1 MNKLTWYDSLPEVW
15 EATQETLYMVGI
27 SFVLTVLGGI
37 LLGVVLYVTAP
48 SGLWP
53 QRVVNVV
60 LGTIVNIFRS
70 LPFLILMIALI
81 GLTRLIVGTA
91 IGPTAAIVPL
101 TIGAIPFYARVV
113 ESALREVP
121 VGRIEA
127 GQAMGA
133 TNMQVV
139 RKVLLPESVSSLVAG
154 ATLTV
159 VLLVGYSAMA
169 GVIGG
174 GGLGDFAIVY
184 GYQRFNTPVLLVAVV
199 VLIVLVQILQS
210 IGDGVVRALSH
221 RK

>member
-1 MNKLTWYDSLPEVW
+1 MNKLSWQDSLPEVW
-15 EATQETLYMVGI
+15 DATLETLHMVSI
-27 SFVLTVLGGI
+27 SFVLTVIGGI
-37 LLGVVLYVTAP
+37 VLGVVLHATAP
-48 SGLWP
+48 GGLWP
-53 QRVVNVV
+53 QRAVNTV
-60 LGTIVNIFRS
+60 LGTIVNVFRS

-81 GLTRLIVGTA
+81 GTTRLIVGTA

-121 VGRIEA
+121 VGRVEA
-127 GQAMGA
+127 AQAMGA
-133 TNMQVV
+133 SNGQIV
-139 RKVLLPESVSSLVAG
+139 RKVLLPESVSALIAG

-174 GGLGDFAIVY
+174 GGLGDFAIMY

-210 IGDGVVRALSH
+210 IGDGFVRALRH

>member
-1 MNKLTWYDSLPEVW
+1 MKKLSWYDSLPEVW
-15 EATQETLYMVGI
+15 DATLETLYMVAI
-27 SFVLTVLGGI
+27 AFLLTVLGGI
-37 LLGVVLYVTAP
+37 LLGVVLHVTSAK
-48 SGLWP
+48 GLWP
-53 QRVVNVV
+53 QRAINMV
-60 LGTIVNIFRS
+60 LGTIVNVFRS

-81 GLTRLIVGTA
+81 GVTRWIVGTA

-113 ESALREVP
+113 EAALREVP
-121 VGRIEA
+121 VGRVEA

-133 TNMQVV
+133 TNGQLV
-139 RKVLLPESVSSLVAG
+139 RKVLLPESASALVAG

-184 GYQRFNTPVLLVAVV
+184 GYQRFNTPVLLVSVV
-199 VLIVLVQILQS
+199 VLIVMVQIFQS
-210 IGDGVVRALSH
+210 IGDGIVRALAH
-221 RK
+221 RR

>member
-1 MNKLTWYDSLPEVW
+1 MNKLSWYDSLPEVW

-27 SFVLTVLGGI
+27 SFVLTLIGGV
-37 LLGVVLYVTAP
+37 LLGVVLHVTSP

-53 QRVVNVV
+53 QRAVNAVLGGIVNV
-60 LGTIVNIFRS
+60 FRS

-81 GLTRLIVGTA
+81 GVTRLIVGTA

-121 VGRIEA
+121 VGRVEA
-127 GQAMGA
+127 AQAMGA
-133 TNMQVV
+133 SNGQIV
-139 RKVLLPESVSSLVAG
+139 RKVLLPESVSALIAG
-154 ATLTV
+154 ATLTG

-210 IGDGVVRALSH
+210 IGDGFVRALRH

>member
-1 MNKLTWYDSLPEVW
+1 MNKLSWKDSLPEVW

-27 SFVLTVLGGI
+27 SFVLTVIGGV
-37 LLGVVLYVTAP
+37 LLGVVLHVTSP
-48 SGLWP
+48 NGLWP
-53 QRVVNVV
+53 QRAVNSVLGAIVNV
-60 LGTIVNIFRS
+60 FRS

-81 GLTRLIVGTA
+81 GVTRMIVGTA

-121 VGRIEA
+121 VGRVEA
-127 GQAMGA
+127 AQAMGA
-133 TNMQVV
+133 SNGQIV
-139 RKVLLPESVSSLVAG
+139 RKVLLPESVSALVAG

-210 IGDGVVRALSH
+210 IGDGVVRALKH

>member
-1 MNKLTWYDSLPEVW
+1 MNKTSWQDSLPDVW
-15 EATQETLYMVGI
+15 EATLETLYMVGVA
-27 SFVLTVLGGI
+27 FLLTVVGGVLI
-37 LLGVVLYVTAP
+37 GVVLHLTSP

-53 QRVVNVV
+53 QRALNAVLGAIVNV
-60 LGTIVNIFRS
+60 FRS
-70 LPFLILMIALI
+70 LPFLVLMIALI
-81 GLTRLIVGTA
+81 GFTRLIVGTA

-121 VGRIEA
+121 VGRVEA
-127 GQAMGA
+127 AQAMGA
-133 TNMQVV
+133 TNGQIV
-139 RKVLLPESVSSLVAG
+139 RTVLLPESLSALIAG
-154 ATLTV
+154 ATLTS

-199 VLIVLVQILQS
+199 VLIVMVQIMQT
-210 IGDGVVRALSH
+210 IGDRAVRALDH

>member
-1 MNKLTWYDSLPEVW
+1 MS
-15 EATQETLYMVGI
+15 A
-27 SFVLTVLGGI
+27 
-37 LLGVVLYVTAP
+37 
-48 SGLWP
+48 
-53 QRVVNVV
+53 
-60 LGTIVNIFRS
+60 
-70 LPFLILMIALI
+70 
-81 GLTRLIVGTA
+81 GTA
-91 IGPTAAIVPL
+91 IGPDAAIVPL

-113 ESALREVP
+113 EAALREVP
-121 VGRIEA
+121 VGRVEA
-127 GQAMGA
+127 AQAMGA
-133 TNMQVV
+133 TNDQIV
-139 RKVLLPESVSSLVAG
+139 RKVLLPESVSALVAG

-199 VLIVLVQILQS
+199 VLIVIVQVLQS

>member
-1 MNKLTWYDSLPEVW
+1 MNKLTWYDSFPEVW
-15 EATQETLYMVGI
+15 DATRETLYMVSI

-37 LLGVVLYVTAP
+37 LLGVVLYVTSP
-48 SGLWP
+48 GGLWP
-53 QRVVNVV
+53 QRAVNAVLGAIVNV
-60 LGTIVNIFRS
+60 FRS

-81 GLTRLIVGTA
+81 GVTRLIVGTA
-91 IGPTAAIVPL
+91 IGPEAAIVPL

-113 ESALREVP
+113 EAALREVP

-133 TNMQVV
+133 TNLQIV

-154 ATLTV
+154 ATLTA

-169 GVIGG
+169 GAIGG

-199 VLIVLVQILQS
+199 VLIVVVQILQS
-210 IGDGVVRALSH
+210 IGDRVVRALEH
-221 RK
+221 RR

>member
-15 EATQETLYMVGI
+15 DATLETLYMVSI
-27 SFVLTVLGGI
+27 SFVLTVVGGI
-37 LLGVVLYVTAP
+37 LLGVVLHVTSAN
-48 SGLWP
+48 GLRP
-53 QRVVNVV
+53 QRAINMV

-81 GLTRLIVGTA
+81 GATRWIVGTA

-121 VGRIEA
+121 IGRVEA
-127 GQAMGA
+127 GQVMGA
-133 TNMQVV
+133 TNGQLV
-139 RKVLLPESVSSLVAG
+139 RKVLLPESVSALVAG

-184 GYQRFNTPVLLVAVV
+184 GYQRFNTPVLLVSVV
-199 VLIVLVQILQS
+199 VLIVMVQIFQS
-210 IGDGVVRALSH
+210 IGDGIVRALAH
-221 RK
+221 RR